1 MDIFNAYIYDLSS
14 INKFGNR
21 LTDSIWKKFYGNYV
35 LTVCKKMKKV
45 KDLFTRQ
52 GDNIQRSIHKASDQ
66 GLRSTAHHDNIV
78 RSMIRT
84 NILHIQQ
91 TAHRTF
97 QLTGHVLYNEKMP
110 IIQHLSHSGIL
121 LFGW

>member
-1 MDIFNAYIYDLSS
+1 M
-14 INKFGNR
+14 
-21 LTDSIWKKFYGNYV
+21 
-35 LTVCKKMKKV
+35 
-45 KDLFTRQ
+45 KDLFTGQ

-97 QLTGHVLYNEKMP
+97 QLTGQVLYNEKNANYSTP
-110 IIQHLSHSGIL
+110 LT
-121 LFGW
+121 